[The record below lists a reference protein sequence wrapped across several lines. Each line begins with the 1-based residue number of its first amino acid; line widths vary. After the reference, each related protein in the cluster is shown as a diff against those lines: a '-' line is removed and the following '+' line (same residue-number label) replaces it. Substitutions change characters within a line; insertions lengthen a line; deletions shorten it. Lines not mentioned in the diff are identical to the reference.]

1 MTGRYDNYSM
11 IINFIITRDV
21 MKYIFLKILRQFLSY
36 NYVAHCTRN
45 IWGNFYLKFNL
56 FKKEKL
62 LEDIFF
68 SNRTF
73 FFFSNCHNSK
83 ILSTNDLDKLDY
95 RTKPDRAEG
104 LYFYFVKFHSYSS
117 VLQYCITNTKR
128 KLSNILLY
136 DKGHALDRAICS
148 HKQHGSD
155 RNL

>member
-1 MTGRYDNYSM
+1 MLSSVTYVSPGKITSISTLFIFTFSFESPPSPLLNEIKTVYFDRYKVTTGRYDNYSM

-73 FFFSNCHNSK
+73 FFFFRIVTIRK
-83 ILSTNDLDKLDY
+83 
-95 RTKPDRAEG
+95 
-104 LYFYFVKFHSYSS
+104 
-117 VLQYCITNTKR
+117 YCQPTTLIN
-128 KLSNILLY
+128 
-136 DKGHALDRAICS
+136 
-148 HKQHGSD
+148 
-155 RNL
+155 